1 MKNLLERD
9 KIKRALFSR
18 NESSRVA
25 LKYISSNK
33 ELPLK
38 VRWLAAVEL
47 SKLPLKS
54 SPVKIRNRCSETFRS
69 NSAFRDFRFL
79 ESSSAIML
87 DLVKSRV
94 SLKKVGNKK
103 KDYYIITC
111 LSSIK

>member
-69 NSAFRDFRFL
+69 NSAFRDFRISRIFFRDYARFGQIAGVTKKSWSN
-79 ESSSAIML
+79 SSYMI
-87 DLVKSRV
+87 
-94 SLKKVGNKK
+94 N
-103 KDYYIITC
+103 YCTFC
-111 LSSIK
+111 

>member
-47 SKLPLKS
+47 SKLPVSYTHLTL
-54 SPVKIRNRCSETFRS
+54 PTI
-69 NSAFRDFRFL
+69 L
-79 ESSSAIML
+79 
-87 DLVKSRV
+87 RV
-94 SLKKVGNKK
+94 
-103 KDYYIITC
+103 
-111 LSSIK
+111 

>member
-47 SKLPLKS
+47 SNLPLKS

-69 NSAFRDFRFL
+69 NSAFRDFRISRIFFRDY
-79 ESSSAIML
+79 ARFGQIAG
-87 DLVKSRV
+87 VTKKSW
-94 SLKKVGNKK
+94 
-103 KDYYIITC
+103 
-111 LSSIK
+111 

>member
-38 VRWLAAVEL
+38 VR
-47 SKLPLKS
+47 
-54 SPVKIRNRCSETFRS
+54 
-69 NSAFRDFRFL
+69 
-79 ESSSAIML
+79 
-87 DLVKSRV
+87 
-94 SLKKVGNKK
+94 
-103 KDYYIITC
+103 
-111 LSSIK
+111 